1 MIAAL
6 KMNSFFVILV
16 VLVQSAA
23 HGFSQMEFTIG
34 LFDGGRN
41 RVVPVTVYQPEK
53 ESSETKVIIFNHGYD
68 GNGNVKSSQAY
79 SYLNRFLAGKG
90 YYVISIQHEL
100 PQDPLLAMEGNLMEA
115 RMPNWERGVEN
126 ILFAIQEFRKLKPGL
141 DWGKLILI
149 GHSNGGDMVML
160 FAARHPLLVDK
171 AISLDHRR
179 MKMPRIRKPRLYTL
193 RGCDYEAD
201 EGVLPGI
208 KEQEEFHMRV
218 VKLEGV
224 THSGMGGGGTEKQ
237 HELVNRFVLEF
248 IK

>member
-68 GNGNVKSSQAY
+68 GNRNVKSSQAY

-160 FAARHPLLVDK
+160 
-171 AISLDHRR
+171 
-179 MKMPRIRKPRLYTL
+179 L
-193 RGCDYEAD
+193 R
-201 EGVLPGI
+201 PGI
-208 KEQEEFHMRV
+208 PFWSIRPFPWITA
-218 VKLEGV
+218 G
-224 THSGMGGGGTEKQ
+224 
-237 HELVNRFVLEF
+237 
-248 IK
+248 

>member
-1 MIAAL
+1 
-6 KMNSFFVILV
+6 
-16 VLVQSAA
+16 
-23 HGFSQMEFTIG
+23 
-34 LFDGGRN
+34 
-41 RVVPVTVYQPEK
+41 
-53 ESSETKVIIFNHGYD
+53 
-68 GNGNVKSSQAY
+68 
-79 SYLNRFLAGKG
+79 
-90 YYVISIQHEL
+90 
-100 PQDPLLAMEGNLMEA
+100 MEA

-224 THSGMGGGGTEKQ
+224 THSGMGGAERRNSTSWSIGLYLSLSSEVRIARWWRDAQGRDFPRRSG
-237 HELVNRFVLEF
+237 LVLL
-248 IK
+248 K